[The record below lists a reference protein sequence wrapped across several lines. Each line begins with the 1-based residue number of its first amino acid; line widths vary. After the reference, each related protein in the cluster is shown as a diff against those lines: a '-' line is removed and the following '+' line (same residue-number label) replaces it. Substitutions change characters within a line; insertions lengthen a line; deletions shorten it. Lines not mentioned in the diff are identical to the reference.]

1 MRGMLSVVTILLTI
15 FFLIPHATTTE
26 PLSSGLGGV
35 KAQESKLKY
44 PEIKK
49 GDVVDDYHGTKV
61 ADPYQW
67 LEDDVRKSKAVAE
80 WVEAEN
86 KVTEAF
92 LDSISERA
100 AIKQRIT
107 ELWDFEKYTPPFG
120 IASPYKAGGK
130 YFYFKN
136 DGLQN
141 QSVLYVQDALEAAPH
156 VVIDPNSWSRDGTIA
171 LAGMAFTQDGKYLAY
186 AKAVAGSDWNTWHVL
201 DVASAKPLA
210 DELNWVKF
218 SNASWTNDGKGFFY
232 SRFPQPVKEAE
243 HQALNE

>member
-1 MRGMLSVVTILLTI
+1 M
-15 FFLIPHATTTE
+15 
-26 PLSSGLGGV
+26 
-35 KAQESKLKY
+35 KY

-107 ELWDFEKYTPPFG
+107 ELWNFEKYTPPFR

-156 VVIDPNSWSRDGTIA
+156 VVIDPNSRARMEPS
-171 LAGMAFTQDGKYLAY
+171 L
-186 AKAVAGSDWNTWHVL
+186 
-201 DVASAKPLA
+201 
-210 DELNWVKF
+210 
-218 SNASWTNDGKGFFY
+218 
-232 SRFPQPVKEAE
+232 
-243 HQALNE
+243 